1 MKKNWRKIIII
12 IAASC
17 FLLLFLINKIFFFKR
32 TILESAAANITYP
45 FLWLGSKIAKPI
57 ENIFSHK
64 KNYHKL
70 LSENILLK
78 QKNEDLISKFIEL
91 NSTIN
96 FDTKS
101 QEILDFKK
109 RYELN
114 NAIFA
119 NIIVKN
125 ITNNE
130 HYFFINKGSIH
141 NIRKDMVATYKFQII
156 GKVTDVFRWYSKV
169 LLVTDKKCKIAAN
182 TNNTNASGIC
192 EGINKIDKLKFNF
205 VDHFATIE
213 MDDFVIS
220 SGQGLIFPEGFC
232 LGTITQFNKNGLYYD
247 IEIEPLVEI
256 KKLKNCLITDQEKI
270 NLL

>member
-1 MKKNWRKIIII
+1 MKKNWIKIGITITSTAI
-12 IAASC
+12 
-17 FLLLFLINKIFFFKR
+17 LLLFLMNKILFFKR
-32 TILESAAANITYP
+32 TILEDAAANITYP

-78 QKNEDLISKFIEL
+78 EKNEDLKSKIIEL

-96 FDTKS
+96 FNAKS

-109 RYELN
+109 RYQLN

-125 ITNNE
+125 ITDSE
-130 HYFFINKGSIH
+130 HYFFVNKGSIN
-141 NIRKDMVATYKFQII
+141 NIKKDMVATYKFQII

-192 EGINKIDKLKFNF
+192 EGINKTDKLKFNF
-205 VDHFATIE
+205 VDHFAKIE
-213 MDDFVIS
+213 IDDFVIS

-232 LGTITQFNKNGLYYD
+232 LGTINQFNKNELYYD
-247 IEIEPLVEI
+247 IEIKPLVEI
-256 KKLKNCLITDQEKI
+256 EKLENCLITDQEKI
-270 NLL
+270 NIF